1 MFDYDELNI
10 IEAIFNTEIKEYLL
24 SGYSRNNVNV
34 VSMRSILKKLG
45 LREYYDFDSE
55 EWDDEDEKN

>member
-55 EWDDEDEKN
+55 EWDDEDV